1 MSGWQM
7 ISYYTVRTPYEEEVQ
22 KLVKSAL
29 KVGVPLKTYGLP
41 ATGSWRGNLNHKSA
55 TILKAFEEFPD
66 KDIVFVDADAIIH
79 RWPALFDELSTKAVY
94 DVSACFF
101 SYTKRSGD
109 KDELLSGTLW
119 FRNAEVGRAL
129 VRRWHEIGLERR
141 DVRHQYCLKL
151 AIQELQ
157 RSGIPVRVFRH
168 PFAYTCIFDYRQ
180 ARKGV
185 APVIEH
191 YQASRRFRRVVG
203 FGPSLVLKPGPGK
216 ALAPVS
222 AAVANMRQRNLDIL
236 RKHFEG
242 NGAL

>member
-7 ISYYTVRTPYEEEVQ
+7 VSYYTARTPYEEEIK
-22 KLVKSAL
+22 KLIKSAAEFN
-29 KVGVPLKTYGLP
+29 VPLKTYACP
-41 ATGSWRGNLNHKSA
+41 ATGTWRGNLNHKSA

-66 KDIVFVDADAIIH
+66 KDIVFVDADAIIR
-79 RWPALFDELSTKAVY
+79 RWPALFDELSAKAVY

-119 FRNAEVGRAL
+119 LRNAEVGRAI
-129 VRRWHEIGLERR
+129 VQRWHEVGLERR

-151 AIQELQ
+151 AIEEV
-157 RSGIPVRVFRH
+157 RRNGVPVRVFRH
-168 PFAYTCIFDYRQ
+168 PFAYTCIFDYRE

-191 YQASRRFRRVVG
+191 YQASRRLRRVVG
-203 FGPSLVLKPGPGK
+203 FGPSLVLKAAAGP
-216 ALAPVS
+216 ASVPP
-222 AAVANMRQRNLDIL
+222 AVARMRERNLDIL
-236 RKHFEG
+236 RKHLEG
-242 NGAL
+242 KEAL